1 MSNYIFVS
9 QLFTYVDLSVK
20 LKFSLL
26 PPQDLGMRSTAKES
40 NIELLVRLIK
50 FVLGAD
56 EEEALDILQERVRN
70 AATAAAS
77 ESQQLD
83 VQEQDL
89 EGVVDSKDLKEHKNK
104 EAAKSSAQDEQEAC
118 WLVCF
123 LFDC

>member
-83 VQEQDL
+83 LQEQDL
-89 EGVVDSKDLKEHKNK
+89 EGVVDSRDSKEHKM